1 MIQKFYGLCLMVLL
15 MGCSRAVAT
24 GVATTPPPAIE
35 ISESE
40 TAVPTPTLLP
50 EPTAIKVPIGVE
62 TPMEATPEAADEA
75 MSGEEAVLEE
85 TEPTPTVRVPESG
98 ERVTETVPFT
108 AVDGLEIQATFYGT
122 RQGAA
127 QPGILLLHMLGSNRG
142 VWADNGLAN
151 LLADN
156 SFAVLAI
163 DMRGHGETGGR
174 RDWATV
180 ERDVQQIWQEFTN
193 WPEVDRER
201 TAVIGASIGSN
212 MALIAA
218 ANEPAIKT
226 VVLLSPGLNYAGVT
240 TEDRI
245 VAYGGRPI
253 LIVAS
258 AEDSYAA
265 QSSRRLQETAVGSAE
280 LQMYNG
286 AGHGTNMFGSEPE
299 LANLILNW
307 LNEHVAGMVE
317 P

>member
-1 MIQKFYGLCLMVLL
+1 
-15 MGCSRAVAT
+15 
-24 GVATTPPPAIE
+24 
-35 ISESE
+35 
-40 TAVPTPTLLP
+40 
-50 EPTAIKVPIGVE
+50 
-62 TPMEATPEAADEA
+62 

-174 RDWATV
+174 RDGAAV
-180 ERDVQQIWQEFTN
+180 ERDVQQIWQEFPN
-193 WPEVDRER
+193 WPEVDGER
-201 TAVIGASIGSN
+201 TAVIGARFGSN

-218 ANEPAIKT
+218 ANVPAIKT
-226 VVLLSPGLNYAGVT
+226 VVLLSPGLNYAGVP

-245 VAYGGRPI
+245 VA
-253 LIVAS
+253 
-258 AEDSYAA
+258 
-265 QSSRRLQETAVGSAE
+265 
-280 LQMYNG
+280 
-286 AGHGTNMFGSEPE
+286 
-299 LANLILNW
+299 
-307 LNEHVAGMVE
+307 
-317 P
+317 